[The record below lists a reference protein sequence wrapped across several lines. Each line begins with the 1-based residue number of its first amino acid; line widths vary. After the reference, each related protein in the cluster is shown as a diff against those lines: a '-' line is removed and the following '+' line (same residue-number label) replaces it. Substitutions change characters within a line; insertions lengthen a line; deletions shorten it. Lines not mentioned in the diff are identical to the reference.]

1 MLYAAYHTNGPVA
14 IRYPRGKGTN
24 SNWDVEFDK
33 NWSIDPRTISSGK
46 DALILSAGTM
56 LEHTKSAVQLLDGKG
71 ISCELIDI
79 KRIKPLPIDGI
90 VTLGK
95 QYSHIFCVED
105 GVIVGGFG
113 SAISEILS
121 CEATRVHIL
130 GFPDQII
137 EQSTRQEAFTEFGLD
152 GGGIAQRVASVIR
165 P

>member
-1 MLYAAYHTNGPVA
+1 
-14 IRYPRGKGTN
+14 
-24 SNWDVEFDK
+24 
-33 NWSIDPRTISSGK
+33 
-46 DALILSAGTM
+46 
-56 LEHTKSAVQLLDGKG
+56 LLDGKG

-79 KRIKPLPIDGI
+79 KRVKPLPIDGI
-90 VTLGK
+90 VTWGK

-121 CEATRVHIL
+121 GEATRVHIL

-152 GGGIAQRVASVIR
+152 GAGIAQRVASVIR